1 MISIS
6 VVIPT
11 IGRQTLIRTLDAIAS
26 QVTEAD
32 EVIVVADANR
42 PIGETFHAAQDR
54 YRYPSW
60 QWRSLAFVDSFKGI
74 YQSNSGFTLTSGDL
88 ILSHSDDD
96 IFVAGAFARMREL
109 AESAPDCPVLFRTR
123 SPRGRMSWDIGDRRL
138 VRNRAGGG
146 SIAVPRRWLVP
157 YRYTLKGSVDY
168 NWITEIVDT
177 AAKAGYPAVWTDD
190 VLMISRPKGDDNAK
204 SVTQTAVDA

>member
-60 QWRSLAFVDSFKGI
+60 QWRSLAFVDSFKGFRKLCKAL
-74 YQSNSGFTLTSGDL
+74 YY
-88 ILSHSDDD
+88 
-96 IFVAGAFARMREL
+96 L
-109 AESAPDCPVLFRTR
+109 A
-123 SPRGRMSWDIGDRRL
+123 
-138 VRNRAGGG
+138 VRKIKIMLR
-146 SIAVPRRWLVP
+146 
-157 YRYTLKGSVDY
+157 
-168 NWITEIVDT
+168 
-177 AAKAGYPAVWTDD
+177 
-190 VLMISRPKGDDNAK
+190 
-204 SVTQTAVDA
+204 